1 MRSGGGQPVPVADPD
16 HAVEPPGPL
25 EDRLFRPDMLIF
37 DTERLSDDVVE
48 EIRAIP
54 QVAAAEVIGLGQVLI
69 ENRGLRIAAVDG
81 ATYRRF
87 TPDGTAQTQ
96 AVWDRVAGGEL
107 AIDPELGKRLQDKD
121 GNITLGSGED
131 APVLHVGAYAPQAE
145 QIDMVVN
152 TAWVEDLQNMEFG
165 NGLLISTDSD
175 DPSTIRKEVNRIVG
189 QTASVQDLD
198 IASRIGLD
206 PNVQQTAFLTGGS
219 IADVVGTFNYT
230 VLGGGRIAPDPSW
243 VPANIAHRG
252 GADPRHGDLPP
263 GDLPAAAR
271 GAGGHRLRA
280 AWPTRSTPASTPAAT
295 TRASSPAPPRCPT
308 TPSASRSTSTCP
320 ATSAARSARWTG
332 GGGDLQGVGLRL
344 GRRLGATP
352 TRCTSRWRSWSTR
365 ADGWIAGRERPCR
378 RWLVHRWSVGNGG
391 GPTLVGRWR
400 CRRWLV
406 HRSSAGIGG
415 GPTAGGRS
423 CRRWLVHR
431 GGGGSVGVAVAAR
444 GHGSALN
451 GGGPT
456 ADR

>member
-1 MRSGGGQPVPVADPD
+1 MTGRGRRAAAALLLCALVTAGCGEEQPTTAATDAPSASPADDATGGGDSSRSGGGKQVPVADPD

-37 DTERLSDDVVE
+37 DTEQLSDDVVE

-69 ENRGLRIAAVDG
+69 ENRGVRIAAVDG
-81 ATYRRF
+81 DTYRRF

-107 AIDPELGKRLQDKD
+107 AVDPELGKKLQDED
-121 GNITLGSGED
+121 GNITLGSGDD

-206 PNVQQTAFLTGGS
+206 PNVKQTAVLTGGS

-243 VPANIAHRG
+243 VQENIATEAVPILGSVTCHR
-252 GADPRHGDLPP
+252 AIFPQ
-263 GDLPAAAR
+263 
-271 GAGGHRLRA
+271 LRA
-280 AWPTRSTPASTPAAT
+280 ALEEVVARGLADEINPGEYAGCYYPRFIAGSTTLSNHSFGLALDLNVPGNQRGTVGEIDRGVVSIFKEWGFA
-295 TRASSPAPPRCPT
+295 
-308 TPSASRSTSTCP
+308 
-320 ATSAARSARWTG
+320 W
-332 GGGDLQGVGLRL
+332 GGD
-344 GRRLGATP
+344 
-352 TRCTSRWRSWSTR
+352 WSYTDPMHFEM
-365 ADGWIAGRERPCR
+365 AQ
-378 RWLVHRWSVGNGG
+378 LVDPR
-391 GPTLVGRWR
+391 
-400 CRRWLV
+400 
-406 HRSSAGIGG
+406 
-415 GPTAGGRS
+415 
-423 CRRWLVHR
+423 
-431 GGGGSVGVAVAAR
+431 
-444 GHGSALN
+444 
-451 GGGPT
+451 
-456 ADR
+456 

>member
-1 MRSGGGQPVPVADPD
+1 MTGRGRRAAAVLLLCALVTAGCGEEQPTTAATDAPAESPTDDAAGGDDDKSTGGGKQVPVADPD

-69 ENRGLRIAAVDG
+69 ENRGVRIAAVDG
-81 ATYRRF
+81 DTYRRF

-107 AIDPELGKRLQDKD
+107 AVDPELGKRLQDED

-206 PNVQQTAFLTGGS
+206 PNVKQTAVLTGGS

-243 VPANIAHRG
+243 VQENIATEAVPILGSVTCHR
-252 GADPRHGDLPP
+252 AIFPQ
-263 GDLPAAAR
+263 
-271 GAGGHRLRA
+271 LRA
-280 AWPTRSTPASTPAAT
+280 ALEEVVSRGLADEINPGEYAGCYYPRFIAGSTTLSNHSFGLALDLNVPGNQRGTVGEIDRGVVSIFKEWGFA
-295 TRASSPAPPRCPT
+295 
-308 TPSASRSTSTCP
+308 
-320 ATSAARSARWTG
+320 W
-332 GGGDLQGVGLRL
+332 GGD
-344 GRRLGATP
+344 
-352 TRCTSRWRSWSTR
+352 WSYTDPMHFEM
-365 ADGWIAGRERPCR
+365 AQ
-378 RWLVHRWSVGNGG
+378 LVDPR
-391 GPTLVGRWR
+391 
-400 CRRWLV
+400 
-406 HRSSAGIGG
+406 
-415 GPTAGGRS
+415 
-423 CRRWLVHR
+423 
-431 GGGGSVGVAVAAR
+431 
-444 GHGSALN
+444 
-451 GGGPT
+451 
-456 ADR
+456 

>member
-1 MRSGGGQPVPVADPD
+1 
-16 HAVEPPGPL
+16 
-25 EDRLFRPDMLIF
+25 MLIF

-54 QVAAAEVIGLGQVLI
+54 EVAAAEVIGLGQVLI

-107 AIDPELGKRLQDKD
+107 AIDPELGKKLQDKD

-165 NGLLISTDSD
+165 NGLLISTDRD

-243 VPANIAHRG
+243 VQANIATEAVPILGSVTCHR
-252 GADPRHGDLPP
+252 AIFPQ
-263 GDLPAAAR
+263 
-271 GAGGHRLRA
+271 LRA
-280 AWPTRSTPASTPAAT
+280 ALEEVVARGPGRRDPSRRVRRLLLPALHRRLHDAVQPLLRPRARPQRARQPA
-295 TRASSPAPPRCPT
+295 RHGRRDGPGR
-308 TPSASRSTSTCP
+308 
-320 ATSAARSARWTG
+320 G
-332 GGGDLQGVGLRL
+332 VDLQGVGLRL
-344 GRRLGATP
+344 GRRLGLHRPDALRDGAAGRPALTGGSPVTRRSLSRRPISPATIAIV
-352 TRCTSRWRSWSTR
+352 RRARGRSWLR
-365 ADGWIAGRERPCR
+365 K
-378 RWLVHRWSVGNGG
+378 
-391 GPTLVGRWR
+391 
-400 CRRWLV
+400 
-406 HRSSAGIGG
+406 
-415 GPTAGGRS
+415 
-423 CRRWLVHR
+423 
-431 GGGGSVGVAVAAR
+431 
-444 GHGSALN
+444 
-451 GGGPT
+451 
-456 ADR
+456 

>member
-1 MRSGGGQPVPVADPD
+1 MVGRGRRAAAVLLLCALVAAGCSDEQPTTAATDAPSETPSDEPTGDRRGGERSGGGQPVPVADPD

-107 AIDPELGKRLQDKD
+107 AIDPELGKKLQDKD

-165 NGLLISTDSD
+165 NGLLISTDRD

-243 VPANIAHRG
+243 VQANIATEAVPILGTVTCHR
-252 GADPRHGDLPP
+252 AIFPQ
-263 GDLPAAAR
+263 
-271 GAGGHRLRA
+271 LRA
-280 AWPTRSTPASTPAAT
+280 ALEDIVSRGLADEIHPGEYAGCYYPRFIAGSTTLSNHSFGLALDLNVPGNQRGTVGEIDRGVVSVFKEWGFA
-295 TRASSPAPPRCPT
+295 
-308 TPSASRSTSTCP
+308 
-320 ATSAARSARWTG
+320 W
-332 GGGDLQGVGLRL
+332 GGD
-344 GRRLGATP
+344 
-352 TRCTSRWRSWSTR
+352 WSYTDPMHFEM
-365 ADGWIAGRERPCR
+365 AQ
-378 RWLVHRWSVGNGG
+378 LVDPR
-391 GPTLVGRWR
+391 
-400 CRRWLV
+400 
-406 HRSSAGIGG
+406 
-415 GPTAGGRS
+415 
-423 CRRWLVHR
+423 
-431 GGGGSVGVAVAAR
+431 
-444 GHGSALN
+444 
-451 GGGPT
+451 
-456 ADR
+456 

>member
-1 MRSGGGQPVPVADPD
+1 MVGRGRRAAAVLLLCALVAAGCSDEQPTTAATDAPSETPSDEPTGDRRGGERSGGGQPVPVADPD
-16 HAVEPPGPL
+16 HAVEQPGPL

-107 AIDPELGKRLQDKD
+107 AIDPELGKKLQDKD

-165 NGLLISTDSD
+165 NGLLISTDRD

-243 VPANIAHRG
+243 VQANIATEAVPILGTVTCHR
-252 GADPRHGDLPP
+252 AIFPQ
-263 GDLPAAAR
+263 
-271 GAGGHRLRA
+271 LRA
-280 AWPTRSTPASTPAAT
+280 ALEDIVSRGLADEIHPGEYAGCYYPRFIAGSTTLSNHSFGLALDLNVPGNQRGTVGEIDRGVVSVFKEWGFA
-295 TRASSPAPPRCPT
+295 
-308 TPSASRSTSTCP
+308 
-320 ATSAARSARWTG
+320 W
-332 GGGDLQGVGLRL
+332 GGD
-344 GRRLGATP
+344 
-352 TRCTSRWRSWSTR
+352 WSYTDPMHFEM
-365 ADGWIAGRERPCR
+365 AQ
-378 RWLVHRWSVGNGG
+378 LVDPR
-391 GPTLVGRWR
+391 
-400 CRRWLV
+400 
-406 HRSSAGIGG
+406 
-415 GPTAGGRS
+415 
-423 CRRWLVHR
+423 
-431 GGGGSVGVAVAAR
+431 
-444 GHGSALN
+444 
-451 GGGPT
+451 
-456 ADR
+456 

>member
-1 MRSGGGQPVPVADPD
+1 MTGRGRRAAAALLLCALVTAGCGEEQPTTAATDAPAESPTDEAAGGDDDKSTGGGKQVPVADPD

-69 ENRGLRIAAVDG
+69 ENRGVRIAAVDG
-81 ATYRRF
+81 DTYRRF

-107 AIDPELGKRLQDKD
+107 AVDPELGKRLQDED

-206 PNVQQTAFLTGGS
+206 PNVKQTAVLTGGS

-243 VPANIAHRG
+243 VQENIATEAVPILGSVTCHR
-252 GADPRHGDLPP
+252 AIFPQ
-263 GDLPAAAR
+263 
-271 GAGGHRLRA
+271 LRA
-280 AWPTRSTPASTPAAT
+280 ALEEVVSRGLADEINPGEYAGCYYPRFIAGSTTLSNHSFGLALDLNVPGNQRGTVGEIDRGVVSIFKEWGFA
-295 TRASSPAPPRCPT
+295 
-308 TPSASRSTSTCP
+308 
-320 ATSAARSARWTG
+320 W
-332 GGGDLQGVGLRL
+332 GGD
-344 GRRLGATP
+344 
-352 TRCTSRWRSWSTR
+352 WSYTDPMHFEM
-365 ADGWIAGRERPCR
+365 AQ
-378 RWLVHRWSVGNGG
+378 LVDPR
-391 GPTLVGRWR
+391 
-400 CRRWLV
+400 
-406 HRSSAGIGG
+406 
-415 GPTAGGRS
+415 
-423 CRRWLVHR
+423 
-431 GGGGSVGVAVAAR
+431 
-444 GHGSALN
+444 
-451 GGGPT
+451 
-456 ADR
+456 

>member
-1 MRSGGGQPVPVADPD
+1 MVGRGRRAAAVLLLCALVAAGCSDEQPTTAATDAPSETPGDEPARDEPTRDEPTGDRRGGERSGGGQPVPVADPD

-37 DTERLSDDVVE
+37 DTEQLSDDVVE
-48 EIRAIP
+48 EIRALP

-107 AIDPELGKRLQDKD
+107 AIDPGLGKKLQDKD

-165 NGLLISTDSD
+165 NGLLISTDRD

-243 VPANIAHRG
+243 VQNNIATEAVPILGTVTCHR
-252 GADPRHGDLPP
+252 AIFPQ
-263 GDLPAAAR
+263 
-271 GAGGHRLRA
+271 LRA
-280 AWPTRSTPASTPAAT
+280 ALEDIVSRGLADEIHPGEYAGCYYPRFIAGSTTLSNHSFGLALDLNVPGNQRGTVGEMDRGVVSVFKEWGFA
-295 TRASSPAPPRCPT
+295 
-308 TPSASRSTSTCP
+308 
-320 ATSAARSARWTG
+320 W
-332 GGGDLQGVGLRL
+332 GGD
-344 GRRLGATP
+344 
-352 TRCTSRWRSWSTR
+352 WSYTDPMHFEM
-365 ADGWIAGRERPCR
+365 AQ
-378 RWLVHRWSVGNGG
+378 LVDPR
-391 GPTLVGRWR
+391 
-400 CRRWLV
+400 
-406 HRSSAGIGG
+406 
-415 GPTAGGRS
+415 
-423 CRRWLVHR
+423 
-431 GGGGSVGVAVAAR
+431 
-444 GHGSALN
+444 
-451 GGGPT
+451 
-456 ADR
+456 